1 MASARQG
8 LFITLEGGEGS
19 GKSTQAQDLKE
30 LLEVKGFTVTLTR
43 EPAGCP
49 VGRRVREL
57 LAEPSLE
64 LDPRSELFLLAAAR
78 AQHVAEVIRPAL
90 ERGEVVICDR
100 FSDSSVAYQ
109 GYGRGLSLDDV
120 RLADRIAT
128 EGLVP
133 NLTVLL
139 DVPVEMGLARQEL
152 ALSLSKGGENV
163 PDRIGQ
169 EGAEFHERVRQGYLA
184 MATEEPERFLVVDAT
199 LPPEEITRT
208 IWRRLELLLSKSRHH
223 PLASE
228 K

>member
-8 LFITLEGGEGS
+8 LLITLEGGEGS

-30 LLEVKGFTVTLTR
+30 LLEAKGFTVTVTR

-49 VGRRVREL
+49 LGRRVREL

-120 RLADRIAT
+120 RLANRIASQ
-128 EGLVP
+128 GLVP
-133 NLTVLL
+133 DLTVLL
-139 DVPVEMGLARQEL
+139 DVPVEVGLARK
-152 ALSLSKGGENV
+152 AGEDA

-169 EGAEFHERVRQGYLA
+169 EGAEFHQRVRQGYLA
-184 MATEEPERFLVVDAT
+184 LAAQEPRRFLVVDAT
-199 LPPEEITRT
+199 LAPEEITRT
-208 IWRRLELLLSKSRHH
+208 IWRRLAPLL
-223 PLASE
+223 A
-228 K
+228 